1 MKWTFVLCLVLFAFA
16 AVLAPP
22 ALASGSSVGVRTG
35 LALDP
40 DDFLIGLHFRTGP
53 LAKDLHFVPSVEA
66 GFGDATMI
74 AGNLDLHYIF
84 NSDSKLAPYAGGG
97 LTLNWF
103 DTDGGSS
110 DVEFGG
116 SLLGGI
122 LLGDT
127 SLGSMFFETK
137 IGLGDVPDWK
147 FVVGWNMH

>member
-1 MKWTFVLCLVLFAFA
+1 MNRLLAGILVALAIAFVLPSA
-16 AVLAPP
+16 ASAG
-22 ALASGSSVGVRTG
+22 GSIGVRTG

-40 DDFLIGLHFRTGP
+40 DDFLIGIHFKTGP

-66 GFGDATMI
+66 GFGDVTMI
-74 AGNLDLHYIF
+74 AGNADLHYIF

-103 DTDGGSS
+103 DFDGGS
-110 DVEFGG
+110 DTEFGG

-122 LLGDT
+122 LLGKT
-127 SLGSMFFETK
+127 SLGQMFFETK